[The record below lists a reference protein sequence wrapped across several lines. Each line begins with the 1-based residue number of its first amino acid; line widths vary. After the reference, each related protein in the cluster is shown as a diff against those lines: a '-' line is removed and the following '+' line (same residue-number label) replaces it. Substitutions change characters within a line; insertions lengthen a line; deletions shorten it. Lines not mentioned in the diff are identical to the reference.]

1 MTDRYFILDSDIG
14 SDIDD
19 AMALLLCLRLQDF
32 PLVAITTVYNCVE
45 LRARIAKKMLM
56 LENREVPVGIGV
68 GKASPS
74 VGIPSVSRFHRKDLR
89 MKVELTEIEDEKN
102 KKSDIRD
109 NYEIERFL

>member
-1 MTDRYFILDSDIG
+1 MTDRYFILDTDIG

-19 AMALLLCLRLQDF
+19 AMALLLCLRRQDF

-68 GKASPS
+68 GDPL
-74 VGIPSVSRFHRKDLR
+74 D
-89 MKVELTEIEDEKN
+89 ELKIIWEN
-102 KKSDIRD
+102 VMRSCAV
-109 NYEIERFL
+109 